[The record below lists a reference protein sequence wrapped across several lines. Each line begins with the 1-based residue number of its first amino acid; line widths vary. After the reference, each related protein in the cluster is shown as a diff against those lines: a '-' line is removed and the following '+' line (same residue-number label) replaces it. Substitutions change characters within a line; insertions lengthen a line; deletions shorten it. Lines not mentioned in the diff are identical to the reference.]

1 MWHEFSLLVS
11 KIANGFV
18 VLLLGMMSI
27 VILLGVFFRYVLIE
41 PLPWSEDLGRY
52 LMIWI
57 ALFGVG
63 VVMQNGAHVA
73 VTVFVERMPNRLRL
87 VFLLIAKTL
96 VLGFALAMGYL
107 GIKLLLT
114 MMPQISPTLHIRMR
128 WVYMGF
134 LFYSFF
140 LAVSTL
146 DKILEDISQFNHA
159 RRVGNK

>member
-27 VILLGVFFRYVLIE
+27 VILVGVFFRYVLIE

-146 DKILEDISQFNHA
+146 DKILEDISRFNHA

>member
-1 MWHEFSLLVS
+1 MWHKLSLFIS
-11 KIANGFV
+11 RIANAFVV
-18 VLLLGMMSI
+18 VLLSIMSI
-27 VILLGVFFRYVLIE
+27 DILLGVFFRYVLVK

-73 VTVFVERMPNRLRL
+73 VTVLVDRMPNRLRL

-96 VLGFALAMGYL
+96 VLGFGLVMGYL

-134 LFYSFF
+134 PFYAFF

-146 DKILEDISQFNHA
+146 DKILEDMNQFGNV
-159 RRVGNK
+159 RRAGNK

>member
-1 MWHEFSLLVS
+1 MWHKFSLLVS

-87 VFLLIAKTL
+87 AFLLIAKAL

-134 LFYSFF
+134 PFYSFF

>member
-1 MWHEFSLLVS
+1 
-11 KIANGFV
+11 
-18 VLLLGMMSI
+18 MSI
-27 VILLGVFFRYVLIE
+27 DILLGVFFRYVLVK

-73 VTVFVERMPNRLRL
+73 VTVFVERMPYRLRL
-87 VFLLIAKTL
+87 VFLLLAKTL
-96 VLGFALAMGYL
+96 VLGFALVIGYL

-114 MMPQISPTLHIRMR
+114 MMPQISPTLYISLK

-134 LFYSFF
+134 PFYAFF
-140 LAVSTL
+140 LGVSTL
-146 DKILEDISQFNHA
+146 DKILEDISQFGNA
-159 RRVGNK
+159 RRVGNRPS